1 MGNNNSR
8 SGSFGSLRLFL
19 PYQKMSFIK
28 VLGYTLLMAGITY
41 LIRMLPLTFFRKEI
55 KSNFINS
62 FFSYI
67 PYAVLGAMT
76 FPDILYST
84 DSMISALAGLIVAVF
99 LSFKDKSMLLVSIAS
114 CFTVFVVEKILL
126 II

>member
-1 MGNNNSR
+1 
-8 SGSFGSLRLFL
+8 
-19 PYQKMSFIK
+19 MSFIK
-28 VLGYTLLMAGITY
+28 ILGYTLLMAGITY
-41 LIRMLPLTFFRKEI
+41 LIRMLPLTLFRKEI

-84 DSMISALAGLIVAVF
+84 DSLWSAVAGLIVAVF
-99 LSFKDKSMLLVSIAS
+99 LAFKNKSMLLVSLAA

>member
-1 MGNNNSR
+1 MNYTKILISIAI
-8 SGSFGSLRLFL
+8 
-19 PYQKMSFIK
+19 MS
-28 VLGYTLLMAGITY
+28 VVTY

-76 FPDILYST
+76 FPEILYST
-84 DSMISALAGLIVAVF
+84 NNMISALCGMIAAIILA
-99 LSFKDKSMLLVSIAS
+99 FKNKSMLLVSLSA
-114 CFTVFVVEKILL
+114 CGVVFIVERMLEL
-126 II
+126 I